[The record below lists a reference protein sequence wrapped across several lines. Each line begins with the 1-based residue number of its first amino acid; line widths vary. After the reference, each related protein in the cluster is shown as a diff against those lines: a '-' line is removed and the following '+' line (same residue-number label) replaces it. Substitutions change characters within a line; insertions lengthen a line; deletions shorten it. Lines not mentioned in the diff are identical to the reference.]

1 MRNRPSFR
9 FIYYCVDNKVFAHT
23 LLLIV
28 TVLGLVGLFNIQ
40 TQLIPNLTIPQVFTT
55 FIWPGASAEQIESN
69 ITEPA
74 EQNVDGITGLDTM
87 ISVSRLG
94 SATMVLS
101 FFQDQDINTARQ
113 EVVQAYDSTRFPDDI
128 EDWQTQIVEPKE
140 QVARLLIQDVSNE
153 NLKQAIRNIQTE
165 LKGQGIHSTATT
177 GEINLELVLEVA
189 PQWLLNQQVD
199 LKTLTRATQSMLVEL
214 PSGFLGEA
222 GQYSSSEIGT
232 PFDNIQK
239 LDWSLNIGNPPIT
252 HHASTVFNN
261 AYLRP
266 SEKDSRLFVNNQPA
280 AEIRVFRATNQDLLT
295 VASNLENWFKQYD
308 NPNLT
313 LSVYDET
320 WSYFYDR
327 LFLLGKNGVF
337 GLILIAILLSY
348 FLNKKTAFWVGMG
361 IPISLLGT
369 VAVMYALGFQIN
381 MISLFAMI
389 LSLGII
395 VDDAIVV
402 GERHTSL
409 SQYMSSAKAAKDAA
423 CEMVRPILTSSMTT
437 LAAFFPLL
445 FISGV
450 MGQFLKEIPVV
461 VITVIVASL
470 IECFYILPK
479 HLSSFEIKDD
489 KQSKYQVRFRHFR
502 IHHFLPLIRM
512 AIKQRAIIFSA
523 AISFILITYA
533 LLATGHIKFSFFP
546 SYTSDRITI
555 EVDFAPKATFA
566 QKQSFLSELE
576 AFTTNKINNLDAFVL
591 KQAYV
596 VMNKRLGERYSP
608 NPINNGIQVWLTAQ
622 DNREISN
629 EAIISALNNATP
641 KSDIVRQIIID
652 QPRGGPPSDTIQ
664 IELIG
669 QDDQL
674 EKAVVDLKAALND
687 FNGVTNIKD
696 DISTLIPNHYF
707 QLDGTMLF
715 SGMDHHNLYNQVQ
728 SYLQDS
734 KQFTLS
740 HNGEEIDI
748 TIKVPDANLAL
759 KDDLLTLP
767 ILLPNESY
775 LPLGEIADLSVIE
788 KPQQLIRKNRNRT
801 ATVSARVDSQVTNT
815 YEIEHTVQNNIIPK
829 LEEKYAIITMAG
841 KIKQDQLKT
850 ISELKSGALI
860 GICAIFLI
868 LTWSANSFK
877 IPFAILLT
885 VPLSLMGGVLGHGIL
900 GFDITLLSLFGFFGL
915 MGVTVND
922 SIILVLR
929 YQTLLKSISKE
940 AALIQA
946 SGDRFRAVI
955 LTSLTTI
962 GGLLPL
968 LFETSFQAQ
977 FLIPMAITIAFGLL
991 FGTLWIL
998 LFLPAILTLVG

>member
-1 MRNRPSFR
+1 
-9 FIYYCVDNKVFAHT
+9 
-23 LLLIV
+23 
-28 TVLGLVGLFNIQ
+28 
-40 TQLIPNLTIPQVFTT
+40 
-55 FIWPGASAEQIESN
+55 
-69 ITEPA
+69 
-74 EQNVDGITGLDTM
+74 
-87 ISVSRLG
+87 
-94 SATMVLS
+94 
-101 FFQDQDINTARQ
+101 
-113 EVVQAYDSTRFPDDI
+113 
-128 EDWQTQIVEPKE
+128 
-140 QVARLLIQDVSNE
+140 
-153 NLKQAIRNIQTE
+153 
-165 LKGQGIHSTATT
+165 
-177 GEINLELVLEVA
+177 
-189 PQWLLNQQVD
+189 
-199 LKTLTRATQSMLVEL
+199 
-214 PSGFLGEA
+214 
-222 GQYSSSEIGT
+222 
-232 PFDNIQK
+232 
-239 LDWSLNIGNPPIT
+239 
-252 HHASTVFNN
+252 
-261 AYLRP
+261 
-266 SEKDSRLFVNNQPA
+266 
-280 AEIRVFRATNQDLLT
+280 
-295 VASNLENWFKQYD
+295 
-308 NPNLT
+308 
-313 LSVYDET
+313 
-320 WSYFYDR
+320 
-327 LFLLGKNGVF
+327 
-337 GLILIAILLSY
+337 
-348 FLNKKTAFWVGMG
+348 TAFWVGMG

-369 VAVMYALGFQIN
+369 VTVMYALGFQIN

-409 SQYMSSAKAAKDAA
+409 SLYMTSAQAAKDAA
-423 CEMVRPILTSSMTT
+423 CEMVRPILTSSLTT

-479 HLSSFEIKDD
+479 HLSSFEIKDN
-489 KQSKYQVRFRHFR
+489 KQSKYQIWFRHFR
-502 IHHFLPLIRM
+502 IHYFLPLIRIS
-512 AIKQRAIIFSA
+512 IKQRAVIFSS

-555 EVDFAPKATFA
+555 EVDFVPKATFQ
-566 QKQSFLSELE
+566 QKQDFLAELE
-576 AFTTNKINNLDAFVL
+576 TFTTYTINNLDESIL

-622 DNREISN
+622 DKRQISN
-629 EAIISALNNATP
+629 EAMLQALKTETP
-641 KSDIVRQIIID
+641 QSDLVRQIIID

-674 EKAVVDLKAALND
+674 AKAVVDLKAALSD

-715 SGMDHHNLYNQVQ
+715 SGIDHNYLYNQVQ

-740 HNGEEIDI
+740 HNGEEVDV
-748 TIKVPDANLAL
+748 TIKVPDDDLAL

-775 LPLGEIADLSVIE
+775 MPLGEIADLSVIE

-815 YEIEHTVQNNIIPK
+815 YEIERIVQNNVVPK

-868 LTWSANSFK
+868 LTWS
-877 IPFAILLT
+877 
-885 VPLSLMGGVLGHGIL
+885 
-900 GFDITLLSLFGFFGL
+900 
-915 MGVTVND
+915 
-922 SIILVLR
+922 
-929 YQTLLKSISKE
+929 
-940 AALIQA
+940 
-946 SGDRFRAVI
+946 
-955 LTSLTTI
+955 
-962 GGLLPL
+962 
-968 LFETSFQAQ
+968 
-977 FLIPMAITIAFGLL
+977 
-991 FGTLWIL
+991 
-998 LFLPAILTLVG
+998 